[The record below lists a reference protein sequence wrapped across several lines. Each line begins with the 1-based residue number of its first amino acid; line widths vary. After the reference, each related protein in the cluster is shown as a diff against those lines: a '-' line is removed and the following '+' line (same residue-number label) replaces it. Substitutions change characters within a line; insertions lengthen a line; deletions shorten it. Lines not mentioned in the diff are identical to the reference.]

1 MTKETDMMQMFQN
14 MTPEQMQMMTM
25 MVNMMNK
32 SEVDPDS
39 SEYAAMR
46 DAEIEAKTRPDTG
59 TYYEYFNEG
68 KINCVIRPEQF
79 YDDAL
84 YTTIFKA
91 ITNEIL
97 QNQLQEKLER
107 QAKHLGGTILAQM
120 FKRNCTAKKREV
132 KKEKEEQEKEFERW
146 MREREKEEK
155 EKAKKTGKMTSYT
168 KLPADVQNMYVSDE
182 WIADDD
188 GVRKF
193 EESGKTVKEVEACMY
208 PILVSKLYRP
218 LYNAASGATRRVEV
232 HFGSEEGWQKATVER
247 EVISNVNKIIS
258 LSNMGA
264 GITSDN
270 ARQCVNFMASMM
282 KESSKRGS
290 LKIVNT
296 LNKLGWDKD
305 FKNFLPYTTDDY
317 VFERQDDLPNMMN
330 ALSEHGNHDAW
341 YTKFKEIRDL
351 NYKPFKLATATLLAS
366 VILPML
372 PKQDGFITDLYGGSG
387 HGKSAMLSIVSTIF
401 SDMDNR
407 SGGIFLDSE
416 NTPTSLELTCD
427 TFNNFP
433 VILDDA
439 SKGDQDKKRKFQE
452 AVMMIANGR
461 GKNRATKDLK
471 QRKRYTF
478 SLTALVSSEQVI
490 TKDYTTN
497 GSIYRVLPKLV
508 DEYFPYLDKKKYPNL
523 ENIEDLIWFFQ
534 NNYGFCGRDFVEQ
547 VKKLGQQKIMERNK
561 INLERARKLAKE
573 NGREGRQATSIA
585 VLLTADEIA
594 TEFLFKD
601 EQKFSDEEL
610 LDIMV
615 KPDDVDQYMRFYYTV
630 IERCISNPGKIEGFT
645 KARDI
650 RGELIGIYKKDDK
663 RKGIDGT
670 FESLSIFPGKLEE
683 WAREFD
689 IDTSLFY
696 REMKA
701 RNLIITDKDTNQT
714 KTSSEKTGRNERVI
728 KLVMP
733 KYKEEEEKKE
743 DGKTNAQQA
752 VEAAQQA
759 AKAAKAAQQ
768 AAQKADTA
776 AREAAT
782 ARDLEQQT
790 LEMPAEDIPFD

>member
-1 MTKETDMMQMFQN
+1 
-14 MTPEQMQMMTM
+14 
-25 MVNMMNK
+25 
-32 SEVDPDS
+32 
-39 SEYAAMR
+39 
-46 DAEIEAKTRPDTG
+46 
-59 TYYEYFNEG
+59 
-68 KINCVIRPEQF
+68 
-79 YDDAL
+79 
-84 YTTIFKA
+84 
-91 ITNEIL
+91 
-97 QNQLQEKLER
+97 
-107 QAKHLGGTILAQM
+107 
-120 FKRNCTAKKREV
+120 
-132 KKEKEEQEKEFERW
+132 
-146 MREREKEEK
+146 
-155 EKAKKTGKMTSYT
+155 
-168 KLPADVQNMYVSDE
+168 
-182 WIADDD
+182 
-188 GVRKF
+188 
-193 EESGKTVKEVEACMY
+193 MY

-218 LYNAASGATRRVEV
+218 QDNAASGATRRVEV

-317 VFERQDDLPNMMN
+317 VFERQDDLPNIMN

-508 DEYFPYLDKKKYPNL
+508 DEYFPYL
-523 ENIEDLIWFFQ
+523 
-534 NNYGFCGRDFVEQ
+534 
-547 VKKLGQQKIMERNK
+547 
-561 INLERARKLAKE
+561 
-573 NGREGRQATSIA
+573 
-585 VLLTADEIA
+585 
-594 TEFLFKD
+594 
-601 EQKFSDEEL
+601 
-610 LDIMV
+610 
-615 KPDDVDQYMRFYYTV
+615 
-630 IERCISNPGKIEGFT
+630 
-645 KARDI
+645 
-650 RGELIGIYKKDDK
+650 
-663 RKGIDGT
+663 
-670 FESLSIFPGKLEE
+670 
-683 WAREFD
+683 
-689 IDTSLFY
+689 
-696 REMKA
+696 
-701 RNLIITDKDTNQT
+701 
-714 KTSSEKTGRNERVI
+714 
-728 KLVMP
+728 
-733 KYKEEEEKKE
+733 
-743 DGKTNAQQA
+743 
-752 VEAAQQA
+752 
-759 AKAAKAAQQ
+759 
-768 AAQKADTA
+768 
-776 AREAAT
+776 
-782 ARDLEQQT
+782 
-790 LEMPAEDIPFD
+790 